1 MNQTTEPHI
10 ETADL
15 VAIARDADQRRLAW
29 SAQSE
34 DLNTNLVVLTP
45 GAAVEPH
52 VNREVD
58 VLIVG
63 IDGAGIV
70 IVDGDEQSVRA
81 GEVILIPKGRARA
94 TRAGAER
101 FAYLTC
107 HRRRAGLW
115 PTVGGRR

>member
-1 MNQTTEPHI
+1 MHQTTESHI

-15 VAIARDADQRRLAW
+15 IAIARDANQRRLAW
-29 SAQSE
+29 SAQSD
-34 DLNTNLVVLTP
+34 DLNTNLVVLAP
-45 GAAVEPH
+45 GTAVESH

-63 IDGAGIV
+63 IDGEGFVTI
-70 IVDGDEQSVRA
+70 DGAERSFHT
-81 GEVILIPKGRARA
+81 GEALLIPKGQERA
-94 TRAGAER
+94 TRAGNAP

-115 PTVGGRR
+115 PTVGPR

>member
-1 MNQTTEPHI
+1 MTQKTEPHI

-15 VAIARDADQRRLAW
+15 ISIARDANQRRLAW
-29 SAQSE
+29 SAQSD
-34 DLNTNLVVLTP
+34 DLNTNLVVLAP
-45 GAAVEPH
+45 GTAVEPH

-63 IDGAGIV
+63 IDGEGYVAI
-70 IVDGDEQSVRA
+70 DGEERSFHA
-81 GEVILIPKGRARA
+81 GEVVLIPKGWERA
-94 TRAGAER
+94 TRAGNAP

-115 PTVGGRR
+115 PTVGHR

>member
-1 MNQTTEPHI
+1 MHRTNEAHI

-15 VAIARDADQRRLAW
+15 IAIARVDNQRRLAW
-29 SAQSE
+29 SAQSD

-45 GAAVEPH
+45 DTAVEPH

-63 IDGAGIV
+63 VDGEGFVTI
-70 IVDGDEQSVRA
+70 DGDEQSFHA
-81 GEVILIPKGRARA
+81 GEVILIPKGRERA
-94 TRAGAER
+94 TRAGDAP

-115 PTVGGRR
+115 PTVRRR